1 MVDDREDSSGAHFN
15 GRCWTCLWTPH
26 CKCGGAKA
34 GVGSLPCLEARPL
47 DGGPMAAEHG
57 VCVLGPPMGL
67 QSSLCAATRAPEAA
81 VGIVKVSVKTTK
93 TCLRTVERSNLM

>member
-1 MVDDREDSSGAHFN
+1 MVGVGLAFGLHTVSVEVQ
-15 GRCWTCLWTPH
+15 
-26 CKCGGAKA
+26 KA